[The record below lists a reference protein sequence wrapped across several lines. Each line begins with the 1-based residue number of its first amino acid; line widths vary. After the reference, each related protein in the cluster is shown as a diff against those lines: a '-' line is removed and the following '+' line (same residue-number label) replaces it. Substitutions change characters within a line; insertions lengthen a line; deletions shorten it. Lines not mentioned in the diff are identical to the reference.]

1 MANKIFLKRVAHF
14 LESNFLRN
22 IFKLRQIL
30 TLQPFDVTSE
40 RGREVERYRRA
51 AVSIGAH
58 IFSRVVA
65 MVVMVLTVSL
75 TIPYLG
81 SERFGIWM
89 TIASLSAMLS
99 FLDLGVGNAL
109 TNKIAHAAV
118 DLDPNALK
126 SLISGGL
133 GFLLLLGCATG
144 MALTG
149 LTMVAPWES
158 IIKIQNKS
166 VYLEIQQT
174 ASLFAILFSFQIL
187 SNGILRVFAG
197 LQLAYQSHLINT
209 LGSMI
214 SILSLILATN
224 EKSGIPIL
232 LASTLGVQIATNYL
246 LLIILVKRRL
256 IDFSGLIN
264 HIRKETPKLI
274 KSGAVYF
281 VLQIGFIL
289 TTGADNLIISSTMG
303 AAQVATYSVAQR
315 LFQFVTQPMSIMNAP
330 LWGAY
335 ADADARGDKSFIK
348 KTLAFSLLISFIFSI
363 IISAILFF
371 LGPALIGYWSSNKI
385 IISHLLLG
393 VIAFWTVLEVSGNS
407 FGVFLNGCGI
417 VRPQLAMVALFSLVS
432 LPLKF
437 YAASIYGI
445 ESMIIVVCL
454 IYIASIALIY
464 GLYFRKK
471 WNQKIK

>member
-1 MANKIFLKRVAHF
+1 
-14 LESNFLRN
+14 
-22 IFKLRQIL
+22 
-30 TLQPFDVTSE
+30 
-40 RGREVERYRRA
+40 
-51 AVSIGAH
+51 
-58 IFSRVVA
+58 
-65 MVVMVLTVSL
+65 
-75 TIPYLG
+75 
-81 SERFGIWM
+81 
-89 TIASLSAMLS
+89 
-99 FLDLGVGNAL
+99 
-109 TNKIAHAAV
+109 
-118 DLDPNALK
+118 
-126 SLISGGL
+126 
-133 GFLLLLGCATG
+133 
-144 MALTG
+144 
-149 LTMVAPWES
+149 
-158 IIKIQNKS
+158 
-166 VYLEIQQT
+166 
-174 ASLFAILFSFQIL
+174 
-187 SNGILRVFAG
+187 
-197 LQLAYQSHLINT
+197 
-209 LGSMI
+209 
-214 SILSLILATN
+214 
-224 EKSGIPIL
+224 
-232 LASTLGVQIATNYL
+232 
-246 LLIILVKRRL
+246 
-256 IDFSGLIN
+256 
-264 HIRKETPKLI
+264 
-274 KSGAVYF
+274 
-281 VLQIGFIL
+281 
-289 TTGADNLIISSTMG
+289 MG